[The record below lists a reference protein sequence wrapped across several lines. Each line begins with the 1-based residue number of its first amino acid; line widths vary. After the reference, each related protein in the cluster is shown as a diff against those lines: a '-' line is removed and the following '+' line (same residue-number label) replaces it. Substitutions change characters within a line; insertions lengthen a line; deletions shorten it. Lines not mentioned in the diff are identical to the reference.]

1 MLTGPVNTTAAITL
15 GTRKTQNR
23 VVTFKTRTATS
34 SSGRSSSSGENLVK
48 RQSIFPNPSPRAG
61 VQQHSPVLA

>member
-48 RQSIFPNPSPRAG
+48 RQSIFPNPSPQSGSSAT
-61 VQQHSPVLA
+61 